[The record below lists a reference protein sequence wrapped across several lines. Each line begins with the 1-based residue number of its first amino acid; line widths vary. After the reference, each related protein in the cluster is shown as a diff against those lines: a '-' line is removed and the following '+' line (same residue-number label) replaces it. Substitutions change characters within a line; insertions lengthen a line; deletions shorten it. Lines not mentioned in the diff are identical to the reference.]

1 MNKEITI
8 YELLGLIK
16 DNKIAKKIKYDGKIY
31 EFKEIEEETGYVYES
46 GIIKEWLSN
55 IIEIDNI
62 KHLNNKVEI
71 IEENKEIEKLK
82 IKDDRIIGKWGNG
95 SDYCYTLS
103 APQTVLT
110 NKINE
115 LIDVLNEL
123 KKEE

>member
-1 MNKEITI
+1 MNKKITI

-31 EFKEIEEETGYVYES
+31 EFKEIEEGTGYVYES
-46 GIIKEWLSN
+46 GIIKKWLSN

-71 IEENKEIEKLK
+71 IEESKEIEKLK
-82 IKDDRIIGKWGNG
+82 IKDNKIVGNWENG
-95 SDYCYTLS
+95 SGYCYTLS
-103 APQTVLT
+103 APQAVLT

-115 LIDVLNEL
+115 LIDVVN
-123 KKEE
+123 KK

>member
-1 MNKEITI
+1 MNKKITI

-31 EFKEIEEETGYVYES
+31 EFKEIEEGTGYVYES

-82 IKDDRIIGKWGNG
+82 IKDGKIVGNWENG
-95 SDYCYTLS
+95 SGYCYTLS
-103 APQTVLT
+103 APQTVLV

-115 LIDVLNEL
+115 LIDAVQND
-123 KKEE
+123 